1 MISKFY
7 KELSMSP
14 VERSPRMSRSE
25 TEANISQGAEQSMS
39 PVERN
44 PRMRRSETEA
54 KRLTP
59 VTASTTPVLEQP
71 IATPVSASELRT

>member
-1 MISKFY
+1 MSK
-7 KELSMSP
+7 
-14 VERSPRMSRSE
+14 E
-25 TEANISQGAEQSMS
+25 TDPGQKKKKSTFHKEQSMS